1 MELKVQALLDRL
13 ITEGVRGALN
23 RSDYVNVED
32 VDRVTYEVME
42 SIWLELDTYFD
53 FE

>member
-1 MELKVQALLDRL
+1 MRLNTQALLDRL

-32 VDRVTYEVME
+32 VDRVTHEVME
-42 SIWLELDTYFD
+42 SVWLELDTYFE